1 MKKRFLLM
9 LLTLALS
16 TVLCACKD
24 GKKGADSSDEK
35 DSIVVGIQQD
45 LDSLDPHLATAAGTK
60 EVLFNVFEGLVKP
73 DKNGNLIPAVASD
86 FKISPDG
93 DTYTFTL
100 RGGVKFHNGEAVTA
114 EDVKYSIE
122 RNAGIDGNEP
132 LVSAFSIIQ
141 SVNIVDSSTVE
152 IVLSEPDTELIGYL
166 TVAIIPKDYENQATS
181 PVGTGPFKFSSYT
194 PGENIVIEKNNDYY
208 GEMAY
213 LSKVTFKVVT
223 NSSAAILELQ
233 AGSIDIYPYMTMDEA
248 SQLGEDFDILYG
260 NTNLVQGLFLN
271 NASKYF
277 DDVRVRQAIYYA
289 LDRQAVLDM
298 VAGGHGTIIG
308 SCLYPGY
315 GKYYND
321 LNDKYS
327 KDIDKAKQL
336 LKDAGYAEGF
346 EFTVKVPS
354 NYQVHMDTA
363 MVIKEQLKAIG
374 VTMNIEG
381 IEWATWLLDVYQG
394 RNYEAT
400 IIGFDANMAPN
411 DMMRR
416 YVSDNSKN
424 MTNYNNSQYDQL
436 YEMAIATVD
445 DEKKIE
451 YYHEM
456 QEIIAEDAG
465 SIFIADPAML
475 VAVSKDLE
483 GYTFY
488 PIYVQDMSKVRYI
501 E

>member
-166 TVAIIPKDYENQATS
+166 TVAIIPKDYENLATS

-271 NASKYF
+271 NAFKYF
-277 DDVRVRQAIYYA
+277 DDVRVRQAVYYA

-346 EFTVKVPS
+346 DFTVKVPS

-381 IEWATWLLDVYQG
+381 IEWATWLSDIYQG

-400 IIGFDANMAPN
+400 IIGFDANMAPK

-488 PIYVQDMSKVRYI
+488 PIYVQDMSKVRYV

>member
-73 DKNGNLIPAVASD
+73 DKNGNLIPAVASY